1 MTEGRVGTMA
11 SSAEPQP
18 PGLTPVVQQSTPM
31 IIAEQVREAIG
42 RGDFAPGAQLHEA
55 QLAQQLGVSRGPL
68 REGLQRLTQEGLLI
82 AIRNR
87 GLFVV
92 QLTSDNV
99 RDMYLARE
107 AVERC
112 AVSVVVDR
120 CPVAAADALEPVL
133 VQMQQAAEQGDARE
147 VGECDIRFHA
157 VLVAQSGSERL
168 VRLHSTQVVEAR
180 ICIQALGSTSEDEA
194 HRVDEHRAI
203 ADAIRAGNVDLAL
216 DLLHDHM
223 VDAVEEL
230 LQIAPHRAG
239 AVEAGH

>member
-1 MTEGRVGTMA
+1 MKTPKK
-11 SSAEPQP
+11 SSPR
-18 PGLTPVVQQSTPM
+18 GLSPVVQQSTPM

-68 REGLQRLTQEGLLI
+68 REGLQRLTQEGLLL

-92 QLTSDNV
+92 QLTPDNV

-120 CPVAAADALEPVL
+120 APVAAADALEPVL
-133 VQMQQAAEQGDARE
+133 AQMRRAAEQGDARE
-147 VGECDIRFHA
+147 IGECDIRFHA
-157 VLVAQSGSERL
+157 ALVAQSGSERL

-180 ICIQALGSTSEDEA
+180 ICIHSLGSTSEDEM
-194 HRVDEHRAI
+194 HRVHEHRAI
-203 ADAIRAGNVDLAL
+203 ADAIRAGDGDLAVE
-216 DLLHDHM
+216 LLRRHM
-223 VDAVEEL
+223 ADAVEEL
-230 LQIAPHRAG
+230 LVIAPTPDGAAG
-239 AVEAGH
+239 ASG